1 MSLSDPQQPL
11 ISDIVI
17 SHWHHDHVGGIPAVL
32 ALLRR
37 LWDESNPVIPFKP
50 PRLHKF
56 PIPSDVTL
64 HSHSIVSLPSVIES
78 IPPGSFTPSPEGNP
92 FHDLSDGQI
101 LNDVRVLHTPGHTV
115 DSICLY
121 LPSDRALYSA
131 DTVLGQG
138 TAVFEDLSAYISS
151 LQKMLQFGKDPNHAY
166 DALYP
171 GHGPVVSSGQE
182 TIDTYI
188 RHRLER
194 EEQIVTLLRSTNS
207 IQGENPWTTWSLV
220 SQIYAAYPE
229 NLWLPASHG
238 VNLHLQKLEK
248 DGVVVKEGG
257 EGVQTSWVYIK
268 TTSSAL

>member
-1 MSLSDPQQPL
+1 M
-11 ISDIVI
+11 
-17 SHWHHDHVGGIPAVL
+17 
-32 ALLRR
+32 
-37 LWDESNPVIPFKP
+37 
-50 PRLHKF
+50 
-56 PIPSDVTL
+56 
-64 HSHSIVSLPSVIES
+64 
-78 IPPGSFTPSPEGNP
+78 
-92 FHDLSDGQI
+92 
-101 LNDVRVLHTPGHTV
+101 
-115 DSICLY
+115 
-121 LPSDRALYSA
+121 
-131 DTVLGQG
+131 
-138 TAVFEDLSAYISS
+138 
-151 LQKMLQFGKDPNHAY
+151 
-166 DALYP
+166 
-171 GHGPVVSSGQE
+171 VSSGQE